1 VKALVT
7 GATGFTGRYLVRHL
21 LASGDQVL
29 ATGRREAADGLG
41 APYRSCDLLD
51 ADAVSTLVRETEAQ
65 VIYHLAGK
73 TFVPA
78 GTADPHGF
86 YSVNAV
92 GTLNLLEAVRRS
104 GIASRLV
111 YIGSGY
117 EYGHAVAGEGGL
129 LPETAQVHP
138 QGPYGASKLC
148 GEMLVEQYGQ
158 HSGLEAVLLRPFNLL
173 GPGQDP
179 DFAVSC
185 FARQVAEIES
195 GRKPAVV
202 ETGNLDSVR
211 DYTDVRDVVQAYR
224 LAGVTSPVRNGPFN
238 VCSGRGW
245 RMRDILSA
253 LYAESCVT
261 VETKVLPERLRP
273 NEIPE
278 LVGDPRLFREWTGWS
293 PRRDIGETLREVLE
307 MWRTVIGEESRG
319 MAVNR

>member
-1 VKALVT
+1 MKTLVT
-7 GATGFTGRYLVRHL
+7 GATGFAGRYLVSHL

-29 ATGRREAADGLG
+29 ATGRRDEANDLG
-41 APYRSCDLLD
+41 VPYRSCDLLD
-51 ADAVSTLVRETEAQ
+51 ADAVSALVGESEAQ
-65 VIYHLAGK
+65 VIYHLAGR

-92 GTLNLLEAVRRS
+92 GTLNLLEAVRKS
-104 GIASRLV
+104 GAPSRLV

-117 EYGHAVAGEGGL
+117 EYGYAGKGEEGP

-148 GEMLVEQYGQ
+148 GEMFVDQYRQ
-158 HSGLEAVLLRPFNLL
+158 HSGVEAVLLRPFNQL

-179 DFAVSC
+179 AFAVSC
-185 FARQVAEIES
+185 FARQVAEIET

-224 LAGVTSPVRNGPFN
+224 LAGVTTPVRSGPFN

-253 LYAESCVT
+253 LYAESRVASPMT
-261 VETKVLPERLRP
+261 LYSSLSRA
-273 NEIPE
+273 N
-278 LVGDPRLFREWTGWS
+278 PRCW
-293 PRRDIGETLREVLE
+293 
-307 MWRTVIGEESRG
+307 VIME
-319 MAVNR
+319 